1 MGPVALDD
9 RLFDLVDRHATVEV
23 IATGCT
29 FTEGPVWH
37 SQEGHL
43 TFSDVYDE
51 HGGTQYRWTEA
62 TGATVLRRPS
72 NGANG
77 ATYDRQ
83 GRLIVCEH
91 HRRFV
96 RIEHDGRT
104 TVLAD
109 RYGEGRLH
117 SPNDVIRAR
126 LGDDLLFT
134 DPPYGLRRDDGTIVG
149 KEYEE
154 NGIFRLNAATAEL
167 RLLAGELDTPNG
179 LVMTDDGS
187 TLYVADTRNNVVYAW
202 DVTEDG
208 GLADRRTFARLEH
221 EGRKGFPDGMK
232 LDAAGN
238 LYVAGGTEDGIW
250 VYAPDGTHLGFI
262 VVGGEPYG
270 GGARPRG
277 PANLCFGGD
286 DWRTLFVARIGS
298 IVRVPMRIAGQP
310 VVIDTPHGQD
320 R

>member
-1 MGPVALDD
+1 MGPVPLDP
-9 RLFDLVDRHATVEV
+9 RLLDLVDADASIEV
-23 IATGCT
+23 VAWGCV

-37 SQEGHL
+37 PHEQHL

-62 TGATVLRRPS
+62 EGTRVLRRPT

-96 RIEHDGRT
+96 RIEADGAV

-109 RYGEGRLH
+109 HYGDARLH
-117 SPNDVIRAR
+117 SPNDVIRDRHSDA
-126 LGDDLLFT
+126 LLFT
-134 DPPYGLRRDDGTIVG
+134 DPPYGLRQDDGKIIG

-154 NGIFRLNAATAEL
+154 NGIFRLDPATGGL
-167 RLLAGELDTPNG
+167 RMLAGELDTPNG

-202 DVTEDG
+202 DITPDG
-208 GLADRRTFARLEH
+208 GLEQRRTFARLEH
-221 EGRKGFPDGMK
+221 DGRKGYPDGMK
-232 LDAAGN
+232 LDALGN

-250 VYAPDGTHLGFI
+250 VFAPDGQHLGFI
-262 VVGGEPYG
+262 DVAGEYYG

-277 PANLCFGGD
+277 PANLCWGGE

-298 IVRVPMRIAGQP
+298 IVRVPMRVAGQP
-310 VVIDTPHGQD
+310 VLVDPPA
-320 R
+320 